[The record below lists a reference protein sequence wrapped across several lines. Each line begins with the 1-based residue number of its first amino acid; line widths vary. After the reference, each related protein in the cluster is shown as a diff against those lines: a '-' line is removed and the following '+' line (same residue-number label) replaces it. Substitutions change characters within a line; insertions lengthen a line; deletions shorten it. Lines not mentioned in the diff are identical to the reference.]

1 MAINQTGSAIGTGA
15 TTIYTSSGTTAITC
29 MFFMNDNVAA
39 RTLSVHVVPSGG
51 SLANTNQIVKNITI
65 DPADTYVINLEK
77 LVLDNGDTIQC
88 TASVGSSVFATVSS
102 VTI

>member
-1 MAINQTGSAIGTGA
+1 MAITQAGAVGTGA

-29 MFFMNDNVAA
+29 MFFMNDNASA
-39 RTLSVHVVPSGG
+39 RTLDIHVVQSGG
-51 SLANTNQIVKNITI
+51 SATVTNKIIKTITI

-77 LVLDNGDTIQC
+77 LVLSDGDTVQC
-88 TASVGSSVFATVSS
+88 IASAVSSIYATVSS

>member
-1 MAINQTGSAIGTGA
+1 MAITQAGAVGTSA
-15 TTIYTSSGTTAITC
+15 TTVYTSSGTTAITC

-39 RTLSVHVVPSGG
+39 RTLSVHVVQSGG

-77 LVLDNGDTIQC
+77 LVLSNGDTIQC